1 MLKDYK
7 EVEDEDEDENPASDS
22 EEDDDE
28 APELITSRD
37 DFESMMDEFLDDF
50 ELLGRKM
57 RPKLAGE
64 TGVEKLDTLR
74 RAMGQDDRVR
84 LNDDD
89 DARDD
94 DILMPLDIDDK
105 KDRWDCETILSKSY
119 RSSSQI
125 HV

>member
-7 EVEDEDEDENPASDS
+7 EAEDEDEDENPASDS

-94 DILMPLDIDDK
+94 DILMPLDFDDK